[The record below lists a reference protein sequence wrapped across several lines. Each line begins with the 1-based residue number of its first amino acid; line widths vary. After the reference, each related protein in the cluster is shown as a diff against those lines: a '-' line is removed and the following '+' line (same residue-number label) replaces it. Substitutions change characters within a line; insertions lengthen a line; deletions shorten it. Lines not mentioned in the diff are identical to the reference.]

1 LVKESSQTFNF
12 STLAINLAFSN
23 LKLEIVPW
31 QVLSSLVNFSHFST
45 S

>member
-1 LVKESSQTFNF
+1 LTRESSQTFNF
-12 STLAINLAFSN
+12 SALANNLAFSN
-23 LKLEIVPW
+23 LRLEIVSW